1 MKGKRVLFAVL
12 MTLVLVLCWGA
23 VVLMRWGYARGPVSA
38 PHGEEV
44 GIPIIASTVQR
55 DVVEGVP
62 DAPASEEVQPRTMFV
77 PAPPSPLAV
86 AYPLLRA
93 HASPSRDGD
102 RLYSQLRS
110 SPHLF
115 NGDPAGRG
123 VVTMLEF
130 LQLPYGGLDGVS
142 LGQYNSLK
150 NEVLD
155 YLIALRPMPQGL
167 GSLIVRMYN
176 DRSLDMMWRDYCV
189 QHFALYY
196 EAKWSDGSP
205 PQNNSESRMI
215 RDAFWAAALETD
227 STITG
232 SALIGMERLSRRYPE
247 MDKDAVAGYALSLAM
262 TDTSPHATRTTA
274 LQVSA
279 AMGCREVLPIAKRL
293 ARVGKPTTVR
303 MAAISAL
310 GELGSSAE
318 IPLLQELFAAADTIY
333 VRTAAKAALER
344 IEARGN

>member
-1 MKGKRVLFAVL
+1 MKGKRLLFAVL
-12 MTLVLVLCWGA
+12 MTLVLVLLGA
-23 VVLMRWGYARGPVSA
+23 VLLVRWGHNERGPVSA
-38 PHGEEV
+38 PDSEEAGV
-44 GIPIIASTVQR
+44 PTEASTLPRQVP
-55 DVVEGVP
+55 EGVP
-62 DAPASEEVQPRTMFV
+62 GV
-77 PAPPSPLAV
+77 PAGIIARTEPLSVPGVPSASAVPPPPSRPQT
-86 AYPLLRA
+86 
-93 HASPSRDGD
+93 ASSWAGD
-102 RLYSQLRS
+102 RVYSQLRS

-130 LQLPYGGLDGVS
+130 LQLPYGGWADLS

-155 YLIALRPMPQGL
+155 YLITLRPMPQGL

-196 EAKWSDGSP
+196 EAKWPDGSP